1 MAPTTPI
8 SVTDNTVSTMMP
20 LEKTSRWPRF
30 INHRGRKESSATK
43 LVRNGKPLKL
53 VLPPVYRISA
63 VAACT
68 TQNMKCP
75 ADPNTMSASCE
86 ITVG

>member
-1 MAPTTPI
+1 
-8 SVTDNTVSTMMP
+8 MP
-20 LEKTSRWPRF
+20 LENTSRWPRF
-30 INHRGRKESSATK
+30 IIHRGRNESSATK

-68 TQNMKCP
+68 TKYMKCP
-75 ADPNTMSASCE
+75 AEPNTRSASWE

>member
-30 INHRGRKESSATK
+30 ISHRGRKESSATK

-53 VLPPVYRISA
+53 VFPPV
-63 VAACT
+63 
-68 TQNMKCP
+68 
-75 ADPNTMSASCE
+75 
-86 ITVG
+86 